1 MSSNTQK
8 LRVLRA
14 RTDHDLL
21 TLICR
26 ELDRG
31 MLLVSVAANR
41 NSPLF
46 AEAQRACEAAAA
58 LLPRVST
65 VSEDLRARIE
75 ARLKELRWRLDAAP
89 AFAEARNFPAS
100 VAS

>member
-1 MSSNTQK
+1 MSSDTQK

-21 TLICR
+21 VVVSR

-31 MLLVSVAANR
+31 LALSDAVATR

-46 AEAQRACEAAAA
+46 AQAQKALNTATA
-58 LLPRVST
+58 LLPKISDMSQGDR
-65 VSEDLRARIE
+65 LRIE
-75 ARLKELRWRLDAAP
+75 GKAAELRSRLERVPVYTNVRAL
-89 AFAEARNFPAS
+89 PAS